1 MLHSAM
7 VALEALVDV
16 GADCPE
22 IESFRKRFNEVIT
35 QKPDK
40 LFRRKSTHE
49 TAFSDASPANE
60 QT

>member
-16 GADCPE
+16 GADCPK
-22 IESFRKRFNEVIT
+22 IASFRERFNEVIT

-40 LFRRKSTHE
+40 LFRRKPT
-49 TAFSDASPANE
+49 NE
-60 QT
+60 NPSRKPRP